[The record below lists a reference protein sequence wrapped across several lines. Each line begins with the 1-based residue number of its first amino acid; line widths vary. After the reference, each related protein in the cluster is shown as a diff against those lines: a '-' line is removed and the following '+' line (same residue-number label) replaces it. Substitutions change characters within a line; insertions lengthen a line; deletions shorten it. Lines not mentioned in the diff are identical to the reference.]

1 MSRRHQ
7 TRTRRRFLSMETLEE
22 RRLLVVG
29 IVPADVP
36 LQNFANP
43 EDANYDGVVS
53 PGDALIVINELNN
66 PNQSGSPASSSKDI
80 DGDGVVTPRDA
91 LLIINRLNN
100 RSPIS
105 SIAPQQRAIG
115 LKTALDAGYVPPNMS
130 LSQAHELLETLE
142 NGGHYEVG
150 ERFRNGQ
157 MININDHPDDL
168 DDSIVEAEGE
178 TGPWTQQSADS
189 ASENLLPETNLLL
202 AEEENDPFALLQS
215 ADDALTAHLFDST
228 LWRNFSESG
237 EGDGLAL
244 VDRFATRVS
253 EVLADADA
261 RDRVVQAIADAL
273 QDGDRTVEDIIDELQ
288 ALRATLGD
296 AHSQIAQIFANLDVE
311 GILDQ
316 LGVDLGTLAEALLSH
331 DHSDPSNHEAIFGG
345 FLSRNYLRNLDAIL
359 P

>member
-7 TRTRRRFLSMETLEE
+7 TQTRRRFLSMETLEN

-29 IVPADVP
+29 IVPSDVP

-43 EDANYDGVVS
+43 EDANHDGVIS
-53 PGDALIVINELNN
+53 PADALIVINELNN

-142 NGGHYEVG
+142 NGGHYEAG

-157 MININDHPDDL
+157 MININDQPDDL
-168 DDSIVEAEGE
+168 GDSVVEAEGE

-189 ASENLLPETNLLL
+189 ASENLPETNSLL

-215 ADDALTAHLFDST
+215 ADDAFTAHLFDST
-228 LWRNFSESG
+228 LWRNFSESRD
-237 EGDGLAL
+237 GDRLAL

-261 RDRVVQAIADAL
+261 RERVVQAIADAL

-296 AHSQIAQIFANLDVE
+296 AHSQIAQMFANLDVE

-316 LGVDLGTLAEALLSH
+316 LSVDLGTLAEAILSH
-331 DHSDPSNHEAIFGG
+331 DDSDPSDHEAIFGG
-345 FLSRNYLRNLDAIL
+345 FLSRNYFRNLDAIL